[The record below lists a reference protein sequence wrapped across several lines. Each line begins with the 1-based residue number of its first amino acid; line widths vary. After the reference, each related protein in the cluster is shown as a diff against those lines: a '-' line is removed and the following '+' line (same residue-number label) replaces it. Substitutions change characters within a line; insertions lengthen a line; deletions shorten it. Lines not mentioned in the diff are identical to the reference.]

1 MTDTERQTRA
11 RRLPR
16 DVRERQ
22 ITDAAVEVFSRH
34 GYHAASMDVIAEVAG
49 VSKPMVY
56 AYLGSKEDLFA
67 ACIRREA
74 QRLLQAIGSGVQAD
88 LEPDMQL
95 WTGLRSFFHF
105 VGRNRNS
112 WTVLHRQAL
121 AVGGEFAEEIS
132 QMRSRSIELVAALVV
147 ATGTRKGVGAR
158 AEKSGEGMAAALVG
172 AAESLADWWLDH
184 PDVSD
189 GVLASWLM
197 NLVWLGFGDLVQGYV
212 WTPTADVPSS

>member
-1 MTDTERQTRA
+1 MTDTERPQRA

-22 ITDAAVEVFSRH
+22 ITDAAVEVFSQH
-34 GYHAASMDVIAEVAG
+34 GYHAASMDEIADVAG

-56 AYLGSKEDLFA
+56 AYLGAKEDLFA
-67 ACIRREA
+67 ACIRRES
-74 QRLLQAIGSGVQAD
+74 QRLLEAVTSGVQAD

-95 WTGLRSFFHF
+95 WTGLRSFFAF
-105 VGRNRNS
+105 VGQNRS
-112 WTVLHRQAL
+112 AWTVLHRQAL

-132 QMRSRSIELVAALVV
+132 QMRARSIELVAALVV
-147 ATGTRKGVGAR
+147 ATGTKKGVGAQ

-189 GVLASWLM
+189 GLLASWLM
-197 NLVWLGFGDLVQGYV
+197 NLIWLGFGDLVQGDV
-212 WTPTADVPSS
+212 WTPHHGIPES